1 MHIAITGSMGSGKSE
16 VSKILKELMQ
26 PVFSADEVVNELYQ
40 EDFVKEKLRSLF
52 GSSVLTCNNEV
63 DKAYLS
69 FRIFNHP
76 SERKLVEALIH
87 PLVYQRLFEAAKG
100 LDLAFFEI
108 PLLFES
114 ASEEQFDQIV
124 CVITDE
130 ENATQRLL
138 QSRSL
143 SLTEIKKRWDHQ
155 MSIEEKIRRSDV
167 IIENNGSKNE
177 LEEKV
182 IQYLHSLSL

>member
-1 MHIAITGSMGSGKSE
+1 MGSGKSE
-16 VSKILKELMQ
+16 VSKILKELKQ
-26 PVFSADEVVNELYQ
+26 SVFSADDVVNQLYQ
-40 EDFVKEKLRSLF
+40 EAFVKEKLRLMF
-52 GSSVLTCNNEV
+52 GAHVLTCNHEV

-76 SERKLVEALIH
+76 SERKQVEALLH
-87 PLVYQRLFEAAKG
+87 PLVYMRLKEAAKG
-100 LDLAFFEI
+100 LELAFFEI

-114 ASEEQFDQIV
+114 EAESEFDQIV

-130 ENATQRLL
+130 EIATQRLL
-138 QSRSL
+138 QSRTL
-143 SLTEIKKRWDHQ
+143 SLAEIKKRWDQQ
-155 MSIEEKIRRSDV
+155 MAIEEKMKRSDV
-167 IIENNGSKNE
+167 VIENNGSRKE